1 VKGFVSEKMS
11 VNHYIGVVCGVP
23 ESSFLTINLLRSDI
37 NNPKR
42 QAMIV
47 EEILGLIFNFWT
59 GLAILTIVAL
69 KSSVKFVPQNRAF
82 VVERFGKYTRTMEA
96 GLNFL
101 FPFIDKVMYD
111 QSLKEHAFDVPSQA
125 AITKDNISLV
135 VDGVLYIKLVDP
147 YKASY
152 GVDRYIYAVTQ
163 LAQTTMRSEIGK
175 IDLDKTFEERESLNT
190 QIVNAINVASAPWG
204 VQVMRYEIKD
214 IEPPRT
220 ILDAMERQMKAER
233 EKRATILE
241 SEGERQSV
249 INVAEGAKRSQVLA
263 AEADKAEQ
271 ILRAEGEAQAI
282 IAVADAQAKALET
295 VGKVANTDEGQKAVQ
310 LELADKAISA
320 KHAIAKD
327 STVVLLPDD
336 NSNAAS
342 IVAEAMT
349 IINTLN
355 SDKTI
360 TQKPGTQ

>member
-1 VKGFVSEKMS
+1 MFIEDLL
-11 VNHYIGVVCGVP
+11 GV
-23 ESSFLTINLLRSDI
+23 
-37 NNPKR
+37 
-42 QAMIV
+42 
-47 EEILGLIFNFWT
+47 IFSFWT
-59 GLAILTIVAL
+59 ALAILIIIVV

-82 VVERFGKYTRTMEA
+82 VVERFGKYNKTMVA
-96 GLNFL
+96 GLNIL
-101 FPFIDKVMYD
+101 FPFIDKVAYD

-135 VDGVLYIKLVDP
+135 VDGVLYLKMLDP

-152 GVDRYIYAVTQ
+152 GVDNYVYAVSQ

-190 QIVNAINVASAPWG
+190 NIVQAINMASAPWG
-204 VQVMRYEIKD
+204 IQVMRYEIKD

-241 SEGERQSV
+241 SEGHRQSA
-249 INVAEGAKRSQVLA
+249 INVAEGAKQAQVLA

-282 IAVADAQAKALET
+282 IAVADAQAKALDT
-295 VGKVANTDEGQKAVQ
+295 VGQVAKTEEGQKAIQ
-310 LELADKAISA
+310 LDLAEKAIEA

-327 STVVLLPDD
+327 STVVLLPDGS
-336 NSNAAS
+336 SNAAS
-342 IVAEAMT
+342 VVAEAMT

-355 SDKTI
+355 SSKATS
-360 TQKPGTQ
+360 

>member
-1 VKGFVSEKMS
+1 MGIDELL
-11 VNHYIGVVCGVP
+11 GV
-23 ESSFLTINLLRSDI
+23 
-37 NNPKR
+37 
-42 QAMIV
+42 
-47 EEILGLIFNFWT
+47 IFNFWT
-59 GLAILTIVAL
+59 GLAVLIIILV
-69 KSSVKFVPQNRAF
+69 KSSIKFVPQNRAL
-82 VVERFGKYTRTMEA
+82 VVERFGKYNKTMVA
-96 GLNFL
+96 GLNVL
-101 FPFIDKVMYD
+101 FPFIDKVTYD

-135 VDGVLYIKLVDP
+135 VDGVLYLKLLDA

-152 GVDRYIYAVTQ
+152 GVDNYVFAVSQ

-175 IDLDKTFEERESLNT
+175 IDLDKTFEERESLNIN
-190 QIVNAINVASAPWG
+190 IVNAINMASEPWG

-241 SEGERQSV
+241 SEGNRQSA
-249 INVAEGAKRSQVLA
+249 INVAEGAKQAQVLA

-295 VGKVANTDEGQKAVQ
+295 VGQVANTIEGQKAIQ
-310 LELADKAISA
+310 LDLADKAIEA
-320 KHAIAKD
+320 KRVIAKD
-327 STVVLLPDD
+327 STVVLLPES
-336 NSNAAS
+336 NSNAANV
-342 IVAEAMT
+342 VAEAMT

-355 SDKTI
+355 SDKTVN
-360 TQKPGTQ
+360 